1 MAEEDDIISTLP
13 DAILCHILS
22 FLHTKQ
28 SFATTIL
35 SKRWK
40 NLYLSLPV
48 LHFKAAITDQT
59 AYVRFINFVYSAL
72 LSRDP
77 AFPIKTFYLD
87 FTFHNHEILSPHS
100 PVEIITKWVK
110 FVTQRGVEYIDL
122 YAELEDGA
130 FGFTELPI
138 SSLSCNTLV
147 VLNLLCFSLEEAFSP
162 IALPSLKTLHLENV
176 SFPKLR
182 DFMLFLSGCPILE
195 DLFIFNVLFDS
206 EESLTCDEWKTF
218 CLTNLT
224 RADIDCFRNH
234 FPLKA
239 VHNVVSLRL
248 PIDQVNCRSDFI
260 PTFHNLT
267 QLELVYLN
275 YSWHFLLQVLKLSP
289 KLQELKIDQAG
300 LNKDFWTRKDD
311 KENWV
316 DPDSVPQCLSLHLR
330 TCILFNFLGLQG
342 ELLLAKYILKNA
354 RVLQTMKIR
363 NVGQTNI
370 KRLISSYPRDSTM
383 CKVTIY
389 QRSKVSSSSSVLAA
403 I

>member
-1 MAEEDDIISTLP
+1 MAEEDIISTLP
-13 DAILCHILS
+13 DAIICHILS
-22 FLHTKQ
+22 FLETKH
-28 SFATTIL
+28 AVTTSIL

-40 NLYLSLPV
+40 NLYLSVPV
-48 LHFKAAITDQT
+48 LYFDTTVTNQNEYI
-59 AYVRFINFVYSAL
+59 RFNDFVYSVL

-77 AFPIKTFYLD
+77 ALPINTFFLY
-87 FTFHNHEILSPHS
+87 FTYDNHQILSPHC
-100 PVEIITKWVK
+100 PMDTITRWLK
-110 FVTQRGVEYIDL
+110 FVAQRGLQYLHL
-122 YAELEDGA
+122 YVGTVA
-130 FGFTELPI
+130 FPELPI
-138 SSLSCNTLV
+138 SILTCSTLV
-147 VLNLLCFSLEEAFSP
+147 VLNLECFSVEETFSP
-162 IALPSLKTLHLENV
+162 VALPSLKTLHLENIW
-176 SFPKLR
+176 FPKLR
-182 DFMLFLSGCPILE
+182 DFMFFLNGCPILE
-195 DLFIFNVLFDS
+195 DLFTFNVLFDS

-330 TCILFNFLGLQG
+330 TCILFNFLGLQ
-342 ELLLAKYILKNA
+342 
-354 RVLQTMKIR
+354 
-363 NVGQTNI
+363 
-370 KRLISSYPRDSTM
+370 
-383 CKVTIY
+383 
-389 QRSKVSSSSSVLAA
+389 
-403 I
+403 